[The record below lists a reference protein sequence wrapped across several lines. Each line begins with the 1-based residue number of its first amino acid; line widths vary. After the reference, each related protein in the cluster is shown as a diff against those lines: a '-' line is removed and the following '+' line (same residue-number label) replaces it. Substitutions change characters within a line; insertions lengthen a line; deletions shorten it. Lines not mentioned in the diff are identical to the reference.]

1 MFDPTVSAYDS
12 LQVGQVQTINVS
24 YSVTDD
30 QGSTDQGSF
39 SIELTGTNDAPVA
52 TFSDSQSA
60 MEGSVSING
69 QLTSTDVD
77 ASGSPVYALVGA
89 EIPGLTINA
98 DGSWLFD
105 PTVSAYDS
113 LQVGQVQTINV
124 SYSVTDDQ
132 GSTDQGSFSIE
143 LTGTNDAP
151 TASSTDLILAS
162 GNEDSV
168 YNINATDLL
177 FYTTDVDNDDLI
189 VKISLSAR
197 PALRMDSLLATT

>member
-1 MFDPTVSAYDS
+1 
-12 LQVGQVQTINVS
+12 
-24 YSVTDD
+24 
-30 QGSTDQGSF
+30 
-39 SIELTGTNDAPVA
+39 
-52 TFSDSQSA
+52 

-113 LQVGQVQTINV
+113 LQVDQVQTINV

-177 FYTTDVDNDDLI
+177 FNTTDVDNDDLI
-189 VKISLSAR
+189 IKNLALSESSA
-197 PALRMDSLLATT
+197 PNGQLVSNDLNNWSFQPNSDFNGSIDLTYQVEDSNGC